1 MYLLLQIVFRFILS
15 EAGKME
21 DYITNPRL
29 LIGSFSVDVTAD
41 WTGIS
46 WFFFPLQLFVVDSRK
61 AGNNKSLSRGRN

>member
-41 WTGIS
+41 WTRIS
-46 WFFFPLQLFVVDSRK
+46 CFFSPPVIR
-61 AGNNKSLSRGRN
+61 R